1 MKYNIAV
8 IPHYLVSYMFSNTDV
23 TSIVQSIIDKAHGEM
38 TLITVIEKLQNG
50 KAMLV
55 VCFDGTQVKGLV
67 ILQVEVFDTG
77 LRVLN
82 VSMGGGDISIFT
94 GEYDSALLALAKDL
108 ECDEIRAI
116 GARLGWENVLKKA
129 NTNWE
134 KLSTTLI
141 HKVEV

>member
-1 MKYNIAV
+1 
-8 IPHYLVSYMFSNTDV
+8 MFSNTDV
-23 TSIVQSIIDKAHGEM
+23 TNIVQSIIDKAHGEM
-38 TLITVIEKLQNG
+38 TITTVIEKLQND

-55 VCFDGTQVKGLV
+55 VCFDGIQVKGLV

-141 HKVEV
+141 YKVEV